1 MMEARLILAMSAQ
14 GYKLMLEPDQKVVPM
29 QVITVK
35 PRGPVRMRVEQR
47 AEVHR
52 GLGVG
57 GPKRVFGRF
66 KPSQADA

>member
-1 MMEARLILAMSAQ
+1 MIEARLILAMVAQ
-14 GYKLMLEPDQKVVPM
+14 RYKLMLEPDQRVEPM

-52 GLGVG
+52 GLGVSG
-57 GPKRVFGRF
+57 
-66 KPSQADA
+66 